1 MHHEPAHRATANL
14 EAVRRIRD
22 ARPVWVDAAT
32 AGEVIPGFQGMVLGH
47 AGPPV
52 TWEGMSV
59 PQRGAAVA
67 SCLFEGWASSVEGAA
82 ELLASGAVRLVP
94 NNDLGAVNPMAGI
107 MSPSSAVFAVRE
119 EQTGLIAVSTFVEAM
134 NPGHRFGDYS
144 PATVARLH
152 WLRGT
157 LLPVLKA
164 AVRDAGGIPLK
175 PIARQ
180 AVLMGDE
187 LHQRNLAATVLLL
200 KELIPHL
207 ARLDIPH
214 ATAVDVAD
222 YFGRGNIQFFLNLG
236 MAMAKASMRPVESIA
251 GSSVVTVMARNG
263 NELGIKVAGLGDRW
277 FTGPSG
283 VVRGSYF
290 EGFGPADAHADIGD
304 SAIMETFG
312 LGYHA
317 LPAALP
323 ALDLI
328 GITDYAE
335 THVLDAEVRRY
346 CAGVN
351 PEFSLPQLTEPG
363 LPAGI
368 DCVRV
373 SETGVAPG
381 IATAIAHRQPGVGM
395 MIGAGLV
402 RAPMKPFLE
411 ASEALGRVG
420 TLA

>member
-1 MHHEPAHRATANL
+1 MHGDAAGRARANN
-14 EAVRRIRD
+14 EAVRRIRE

-32 AGEVIPGFQGMVLGH
+32 AGEVIPGFQGKVLGH

-59 PQRGAAVA
+59 PQRGAAVG

-82 ELLASGAVRLVP
+82 ELLASGAVRFVP
-94 NNDLGAVNPMAGI
+94 NNDIGAVNPMAGI
-107 MSPSSAVFAVRE
+107 MSPSSAVFVVRE
-119 EQTGLIAVSTFVEAM
+119 ERTGLTAVSTFVEAM

-144 PATVARLH
+144 ASTVARLH

-164 AVRDAGGIPLK
+164 ALRNSGGIELK

-187 LHQRNLAATVLLL
+187 MHQRNMAATSLLL
-200 KELIPHL
+200 KELVPQL
-207 ARLDIPH
+207 ARVDISH
-214 ATAVDVAD
+214 ATAVEVAD

-236 MAMAKASMRPVESIA
+236 MAMAKASMRTLE
-251 GSSVVTVMARNG
+251 GLTDSSVLTVMARNG
-263 NELGIKVAGLGDRW
+263 NELGIKAAGLGDRW
-277 FTGPSG
+277 FTGSSG
-283 VVRGSYF
+283 VVQGSYF
-290 EGFGPADAHADIGD
+290 EGFGPDDAQADIGD

-323 ALDLI
+323 ALDLL
-328 GITDYAE
+328 GIADYAD
-335 THVLDAEVRRY
+335 TLVLDKEVRRY

-351 PEFSLPQLTEPG
+351 PEFALPQLAEPA

-368 DCVRV
+368 DCIRV
-373 SETGVAPG
+373 SETGIAPG
-381 IATAIAHRQPGVGM
+381 IATAIAHRRPGVGM